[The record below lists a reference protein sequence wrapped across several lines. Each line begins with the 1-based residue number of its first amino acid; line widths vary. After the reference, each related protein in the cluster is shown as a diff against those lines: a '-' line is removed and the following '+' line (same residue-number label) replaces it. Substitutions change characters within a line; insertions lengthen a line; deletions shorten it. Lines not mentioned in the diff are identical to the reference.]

1 MSSIYNISLV
11 LHSYNRWLVLG
22 SLMTL
27 IGYLWFHKKEASSHK
42 WTSLLKKATL
52 ISLDTQ
58 LALGLALYY
67 WSPIPTYFWTH
78 LPEAIKEREVRF
90 FGLEH
95 ITVML
100 VAVIVIHLGVYKSS
114 NKITQIEKN
123 RTLLIWTA
131 IGLILILSSIP
142 WSFSPLISRPLFR

>member
-1 MSSIYNISLV
+1 MNSIYNISLV
-11 LHSYNRWLVLG
+11 LHSYNRWFVLC

-27 IGYLWFHKKEASSHK
+27 IVYLWFHKKEATSLK
-42 WTSLLKKATL
+42 WTSILKRATL
-52 ISLDTQ
+52 ITLDFQ
-58 LALGLALYY
+58 LALGLALYF
-67 WSPIPTYFWTH
+67 WSPLPTYFWTH
-78 LPEAIKEREVRF
+78 LPETLKEREIRF

-100 VAVIVIHLGVYKSS
+100 AAVIVIHLGSYKSS
-114 NKITQIEKN
+114 KKSTPIEQHK
-123 RTLLIWTA
+123 TLLIWSI

>member
-1 MSSIYNISLV
+1 MNSIYNISLV

-22 SLMTL
+22 AIIGL
-27 IGYLWFHKKEASSHK
+27 ICYVWFHKNEDKTLQ
-42 WTSLLKKATL
+42 WTSLLKKITVVT
-52 ISLDTQ
+52 LDTQ
-58 LALGLALYY
+58 LVLGIALYF
-67 WSPIPTYFWTH
+67 WSPLPHYFWAH
-78 LPEAIKEREVRF
+78 LPDTLKEREIRF

-100 VAVIVIHLGVYKSS
+100 VAVVVIHLGFYNSS
-114 NKITQIEKN
+114 NKTTALEKHK
-123 RTLLIWTA
+123 TILIWSV